1 MLKIVGLC
9 VCFCF
14 WGVCMCVWWG
24 VVFFFLFLSF
34 GLRPFVTLF
43 AFSSVCVFLCVCEL
57 KKKKNLILFV
67 CSVCVMICMIRET
80 LCVLVGCSAFMLHS
94 EPEEKQSAKVLKTEQ
109 ERSEQE
115 QV

>member
-1 MLKIVGLC
+1 MC
-9 VCFCF
+9 VFVF
-14 WGVCMCVWWG
+14 GVCVWWA

-34 GLRPFVTLF
+34 GLRPFVT
-43 AFSSVCVFLCVCEL
+43 AFSSVCVFQCVCEFFFL
-57 KKKKNLILFV
+57 FSHILFV

-94 EPEEKQSAKVLKTEQ
+94 EPDEKQSAKVLKTEQ
-109 ERSEQE
+109 KRSEQE